1 MSLQENKPE
10 TVASLLR
17 DIDDVIHGIAHIGGY
32 NALNDYGRGQY
43 NMMTRMKRKLEN
55 IQKASEDALSDG
67 NTLES

>member
-17 DIDDVIHGIAHIGGY
+17 NIDDVIHGVAHIGGSH
-32 NALNDYGRGQY
+32 ALNAYGQGQY
-43 NMMTRMKRKLEN
+43 DMMKRMKRKLEN
-55 IQKASEDALSDG
+55 IKKASEDALSDG